1 MDDFPRRFGVVGR
14 HHGVADFLDDSSVR
28 EDVVSAFVVP
38 DDDGVGL
45 NVVADAIWEN
55 PIVSFHD
62 MVVVLIGM
70 IIHADLGKDF
80 ILEFFG

>member
-1 MDDFPRRFGVVGR
+1 MENFPRRFSVVGS
-14 HHGVADFLDDSSVR
+14 HHGMADFLDDSSVR
-28 EDVVSAFVVP
+28 EDVVAGVDVP

-45 NVVADAIWEN
+45 NVVADSIWEN